1 MANLLQQRVVN
12 DAVIAGVSSSSSLP
26 SFQRNKRAAFVSK
39 KLMQKTSNSP
49 MSSNRGAQ
57 SAKKVSKWSLVKL
70 VFLGTC
76 LWILFFVFMIV
87 HHHSWITTTT
97 QETSFVRSVR
107 NRSNLVTEEGQ
118 IPLSNKQPRS
128 KKKKKILPRHMPP
141 NTPQD
146 DERLR
151 QAKQTVLAPLT
162 SPMDREK
169 YTIRMNTWRRNEQ
182 LLTSINHHS
191 SCEGVAQIQVIWSD
205 TTEEPPQEILHHK
218 SGKVIVER
226 HEVNSLNERY
236 HILSPI
242 TTLGILSLDDD
253 VLRPCEAWD
262 SGFFRWT
269 KSPDSI
275 VAYDY
280 RSHEKTSSGEWK
292 YLGLNATRYSN
303 QYSVILLRAAFIHR
317 DYMNLYMSHLPR
329 NIFDVVATNFNCED
343 LAMSLFVT
351 YLTDGMPHLLADLWA
366 TDSLVKI
373 YSHSGGI
380 SGKTGHKLIRH
391 ECITDFSKALGL
403 FEGDEHELP
412 MFQLVHDSHSV
423 LELGAPLQHRMTNS
437 TAMIVSREDKLMA
450 SVQDF
455 TWRNIND
462 KIWKWQIP
470 SIWEA
475 MKSGLIQNTVPW
487 EKRWGK
493 HSSKSLRLTKEEY
506 WMALALLHGAL
517 DQEQIQWM
525 DQILKKIKETDTTM
539 HKDVIAALRSQ
550 QKTSLGTV

>member
-1 MANLLQQRVVN
+1 
-12 DAVIAGVSSSSSLP
+12 
-26 SFQRNKRAAFVSK
+26 
-39 KLMQKTSNSP
+39 
-49 MSSNRGAQ
+49 
-57 SAKKVSKWSLVKL
+57 
-70 VFLGTC
+70 
-76 LWILFFVFMIV
+76 
-87 HHHSWITTTT
+87 
-97 QETSFVRSVR
+97 
-107 NRSNLVTEEGQ
+107 
-118 IPLSNKQPRS
+118 
-128 KKKKKILPRHMPP
+128 
-141 NTPQD
+141 
-146 DERLR
+146 
-151 QAKQTVLAPLT
+151 
-162 SPMDREK
+162 
-169 YTIRMNTWRRNEQ
+169 
-182 LLTSINHHS
+182 
-191 SCEGVAQIQVIWSD
+191 
-205 TTEEPPQEILHHK
+205 
-218 SGKVIVER
+218 
-226 HEVNSLNERY
+226 
-236 HILSPI
+236 
-242 TTLGILSLDDD
+242 
-253 VLRPCEAWD
+253 
-262 SGFFRWT
+262 
-269 KSPDSI
+269 
-275 VAYDY
+275 
-280 RSHEKTSSGEWK
+280 
-292 YLGLNATRYSN
+292 
-303 QYSVILLRAAFIHR
+303 
-317 DYMNLYMSHLPR
+317 MNLYMSHLPR
-329 NIFDVVATNFNCED
+329 NIFDVVASNFNCED